1 MIASNKGLTI
11 IELVVVIVVLGLA
24 IPPLLTMW
32 ANVAWRSA
40 ASELLADSAF
50 YAQQLTE
57 EIKSKSFVDPD
68 DPNNTNLGVNSGE
81 GSNDRTTFD
90 DVDDFVGC
98 TDVSVIAPGTGYV
111 RSATVTYVSLSGSTW
126 QISGSATDYKRVT
139 VTVSRSGGSAI
150 PVSLTALVSAH

>member
-1 MIASNKGLTI
+1 MIPSNKGLTI

-50 YAQQLTE
+50 YAQQLME
-57 EIKSKSFVDPD
+57 EIKSKDFVDPD

-81 GSNDRTTFD
+81 SSNDRTTFD
-90 DVDDFVGC
+90 DVDDFAGC
-98 TDVSVIAPGTGYV
+98 ADASVTTPAAGYT
-111 RSATVTYVSLSGSTW
+111 RSTAVDYVNLSGSAW
-126 QISGSATDYKRVT
+126 QMSGSPTDYKRIVI
-139 VTVSRSGGSAI
+139 TVSRSGGAAI
-150 PVSLTALVSAH
+150 PVSLTALVSSH